1 MCPPGSENAND
12 QLRLHRF
19 HRNVV
24 SSTSE
29 HQAVHRLQH
38 ASPNGALKRLNSQA
52 PRPARSTFKTTR
64 EPDDDARQ
72 TSACTSPR
80 PPHGA
85 LLKLSA
91 PPSLISKNGTWHQ
104 HMHPNF
110 QRSRSIAMRKSTT
123 RPNFGRLTP
132 CVCVC
137 VWGPFNLNKSEST
150 SHVSPPRFLNRTQ
163 RKPLGPSAGAAH
175 PWLSIAKWPPP
186 ISTSD
191 HQNSSLASP
200 PAPAPCALW
209 WW

>member
-1 MCPPGSENAND
+1 MFHQLSKVQTSFFSHLASRDDFLPHQARRRALRVSLGTTQEEFSFDIHHASSPSCPPLPRLPHTDTRAPVCQHGSENANN

-38 ASPNGALKRLNSQA
+38 ASPNGALKRPNSQA

-72 TSACTSPR
+72 NSACTSPR

-91 PPSLISKNGTWHQ
+91 PPSLTSKNGTWHQ
-104 HMHPNF
+104 PVHLSF
-110 QRSRSIAMRKSTT
+110 QRSRSTNM
-123 RPNFGRLTP
+123 
-132 CVCVC
+132 
-137 VWGPFNLNKSEST
+137 
-150 SHVSPPRFLNRTQ
+150 
-163 RKPLGPSAGAAH
+163 
-175 PWLSIAKWPPP
+175 
-186 ISTSD
+186 
-191 HQNSSLASP
+191 
-200 PAPAPCALW
+200 
-209 WW
+209 